1 MRLIIA
7 EKHSVGQAIAQAVGG
22 HMEKHDGYVQVG
34 DDLVT
39 WAQGH
44 LVDLA
49 APDEYKNHDWGK
61 WSLDTLPIDPTPDWQ
76 WKVSRDKGADRQY
89 KVVAG
94 LMRRGDIDMLV
105 DACDPD
111 REGEAIFRRIVTHV
125 GVSKPMRR
133 LWVASLEE
141 DAIRDALAS
150 MKDETEYQGLADSA
164 MIRAKADWLIGMNA
178 SRAYSLVYNAR
189 FTVGRVQTPTLAM
202 IVDRDRQ
209 IAGHVS
215 RPYWKVVAPMGGW
228 KLSGERLDKR
238 EDAEMLLRIVNSDD
252 FAFSIFKA
260 ERKQQHDAP
269 PRLYDLTGLQKD
281 MSRLHGL
288 TAARTLAA
296 LQSLYEKKLATYPR
310 TDSQYITHDDL
321 DTLRGLTEGDRLTAG
336 FIEPAAKPERPHL
349 EPTVDDAKVAGHTAI
364 LPTMQADKAALDEL
378 GDDER
383 LVLTRVVRRMWE
395 AVGDDY
401 VHDVTNVVANID
413 PHWCEKHP
421 DEGRLL
427 PESECRFTS
436 RSDQPV
442 SLGWHAIEHAAP
454 QEDHGEE
461 DEAVGN
467 IIPANLTDVVSIA
480 PVPQGGATLSEG
492 KTKPPKPFTEA
503 TLLAAMEHAS
513 RWVEDKDL
521 KAALDD
527 DESHSGGIGTPA
539 TRADVIEKL
548 IRTGYVD
555 RKGKQLRSTEQ
566 GRSLIDVVAPKLK
579 DVALTADME
588 RRLSEVEHGQTDA
601 AEIET
606 EFRDLRRH
614 PGRCADRR
622 PAGPRAGE
630 ETEHGIVRPM
640 PTLRQARHQNG
651 QGVPMLHQPAR
662 ETIRRHME
670 DHGGMRLARLD
681 DHSRQDHHRHDHAR
695 PARRPEG
702 QSQGLHLEEGQRV
715 RRRDPH
721 RQGQGHRIRLQRQQ
735 GKEKEMTEFTY
746 ATGETGI
753 VVNRLVTELTLVEP
767 SHP

>member
-22 HMEKHDGYVQVG
+22 HAEKHDGYIQVG
-34 DDLVT
+34 GDLVT

-89 KVVAG
+89 KVVAE

-111 REGEAIFRRIVTHV
+111 REGEAIFRRIVAHV

-141 DAIRDALAS
+141 DAIRGALAS

-209 IAGHVS
+209 IAGHVA

-228 KLSGERLDKR
+228 KLTGERLDKR
-238 EDAEMLLRIVNSDD
+238 ENAETLLRIVNSDD
-252 FAFSIFKA
+252 FTFQILKA

-269 PRLYDLTGLQKD
+269 PSLYDLTGLQKD

-288 TAARTLAA
+288 TAARTLTA
-296 LQSLYEKKLATYPR
+296 LQSLYEKRLTTYPR
-310 TDSQYITHDDL
+310 TDSRYITHDDL
-321 DTLRGLTEGDRLTAG
+321 DTLRGLAEGDRLVTG
-336 FIEPAAKPERPHL
+336 FIEPSAKPERPRL
-349 EPTVDDAKVAGHTAI
+349 ELTVNDAKVAGHTAI
-364 LPTMQADKAALDEL
+364 LPTMQADRAALDEL

-383 LVLTRVVRRMWE
+383 LVLTRVARRMWE

-427 PESECRFTS
+427 PEGECRFTS

-442 SLGWHAIEHAAP
+442 SPGWHAIEHAAP
-454 QEDHGEE
+454 QEDQDDT
-461 DEAVGN
+461 DETAGN
-467 IIPANLTDVVSIA
+467 IIPVNLTDGVFIA

-513 RWVEDKDL
+513 RWVEDKEL

-539 TRADVIEKL
+539 TRANIIEQL
-548 IRTGYVD
+548 VHSGYVD

-566 GRSLIDVVAPKLK
+566 GRSLIDVVATKLK
-579 DVALTADME
+579 DVALTAGME
-588 RRLSEVEHGQTDA
+588 RRLSEVEHNHADPAQV
-601 AEIET
+601 ET
-606 EFRDLRRH
+606 EFRDLAVRI
-614 PGRCADRR
+614 PAD
-622 PAGPRAGE
+622 
-630 ETEHGIVRPM
+630 
-640 PTLRQARHQNG
+640 ARSA
-651 QGVPMLHQPAR
+651 V
-662 ETIRRHME
+662 
-670 DHGGMRLARLD
+670 
-681 DHSRQDHHRHDHAR
+681 RQDHVQTKTRNTESFGPCPR
-695 PARRPEG
+695 CGKPVIKTGKVFQCSTNRREKQSDGTWRTMEG
-702 QSQGLHLEEGQRV
+702 CGWRAWTTVAGKTITDTTM
-715 RRRDPH
+715 RRLLDGRKVSLKGFTSRKGGTFDAALVIDKDK
-721 RQGQGHRIRLQRQQ
+721 GVAFDFGNNN
-735 GKEKEMTEFTY
+735 KERKKK
-746 ATGETGI
+746 
-753 VVNRLVTELTLVEP
+753 
-767 SHP
+767 

>member
-7 EKHSVGQAIAQAVGG
+7 EKHSVGQAIAQALGG
-22 HMEKHDGYVQVG
+22 HTEKHDGYIQVG

-49 APDEYKNHDWGK
+49 APDEYKDHDWGK

-76 WKVSRDKGADRQY
+76 WKAGRDKGADRQY

-94 LMRRGDIDMLV
+94 LMRRGEVDMLV

-111 REGEAIFRRIVTHV
+111 REGEAIFRRIVKHA

-141 DAIRDALAS
+141 DAVRDALES

-209 IAGHVS
+209 IADHVA

-228 KLSGERLDKR
+228 KLAGERLDDR
-238 EDAEMLLRIVNSDD
+238 TDAEALKSIVDAPD
-252 FAFSIFKA
+252 FTFQVFSVQRRTVH
-260 ERKQQHDAP
+260 ERP

-321 DTLRGLTEGDRLTAG
+321 DTLRDLAKGPGRVDG
-336 FIEPAAKPERPHL
+336 FVRMEDLPSAPRFDL
-349 EPTVDDAKVAGHTAI
+349 TVDDTKVSGHTAI
-364 LPTMQADKAALDEL
+364 LPTRNVDRTVLDGL
-378 GDDER
+378 SGDER
-383 LVLTRVVRRMWE
+383 LTLVRVVRRMWE
-395 AVGDDY
+395 ATADDY
-401 VHDVTNVVANID
+401 VHDTVQVIANLN
-413 PHWCEKHP
+413 PHWCESHP
-421 DEGRLL
+421 DEGCRLS
-427 PESECRFTS
+427 EGECRFTS

-442 SLGWHAIEHAAP
+442 SLGWKAIEPAKA
-454 QEDHGEE
+454 DRGDDADEE
-461 DEAVGN
+461 EASSARNV
-467 IIPANLTDVVSIA
+467 IPVNLSTGVSLR
-480 PVPQGGATLSEG
+480 PVSESSVSEG
-492 KTKPPKPFTEA
+492 RTKPPKPFTEA

-513 RWVEDKDL
+513 RYVEDKDL

-548 IRTGYVD
+548 IRAGYVE
-555 RKGKQLRSTEQ
+555 RKGKQLRSTDQ

-588 RRLSEVEHGQTDA
+588 RRLSEVEHGQADA
-601 AEIET
+601 SQVET
-606 EFRDLRRH
+606 EFRDLAARI
-614 PGRCADRR
+614 PAD
-622 PAGPRAGE
+622 AQ
-630 ETEHGIVRPM
+630 TTV
-640 PTLRQARHQNG
+640 
-651 QGVPMLHQPAR
+651 
-662 ETIRRHME
+662 
-670 DHGGMRLARLD
+670 
-681 DHSRQDHHRHDHAR
+681 RQDHVQAKTRNAESFGPCPR
-695 PARRPEG
+695 CGKPVIKTGKVFQCSTNRREKQSDGTWRTMEG
-702 QSQGLHLEEGQRV
+702 CGWRAWTTVAGKTV
-715 RRRDPH
+715 TDATMRRLLAGRKVSVKGFISKKGSKFDASLVIDKDK
-721 RQGQGHRIRLQRQQ
+721 GIAFDFNDN
-735 GKEKEMTEFTY
+735 KERK
-746 ATGETGI
+746 
-753 VVNRLVTELTLVEP
+753 RK
-767 SHP
+767 

>member
-22 HMEKHDGYVQVG
+22 HAEKHDGYIQVG

-49 APDEYKNHDWGK
+49 APDEYKDHDWGR
-61 WSLDTLPIDPTPDWQ
+61 WSLDALPIDPTPDWQ

-89 KVVAG
+89 RIVAG
-94 LMRRGDIDMLV
+94 LMRRGDVDMLV

-111 REGEAIFRRIVTHV
+111 REGEAIFHRIVAHA

-150 MKDETEYQGLADSA
+150 MKDETEYQGLADAA

-209 IAGHVS
+209 IAGHVAQ
-215 RPYWKVVAPMGGW
+215 PYWKVVAPMGGW
-228 KLSGERLDKR
+228 TLTGERLDDR
-238 EDAEMLLRIVNSDD
+238 SDAKALKSIVDAPD
-252 FAFSIFKA
+252 FTFQVFSVQRKTVH
-260 ERKQQHDAP
+260 ERP

-321 DTLRGLTEGDRLTAG
+321 DTLRDLAKGPGRVDG
-336 FIEPAAKPERPHL
+336 FVRMEDLPSAPRFDL
-349 EPTVDDAKVAGHTAI
+349 TVDDTKVSGHTAI
-364 LPTMQADKAALDEL
+364 LPTRNVDRTVLDGL
-378 GDDER
+378 SGDER
-383 LVLTRVVRRMWE
+383 LTLVRVVRRMWE
-395 AVGDDY
+395 ATADDY
-401 VHDVTNVVANID
+401 VHDTVQVIANLN
-413 PHWCEKHP
+413 PHWCESHP
-421 DEGRLL
+421 DEGCRLS
-427 PESECRFTS
+427 EGECRFTS

-442 SLGWHAIEHAAP
+442 SLGWKAIEPAKA
-454 QEDHGEE
+454 DRGDDADEE
-461 DEAVGN
+461 EASSARNV
-467 IIPANLTDVVSIA
+467 IPVNLSTGVSLR
-480 PVPQGGATLSEG
+480 PVSESSVSEG
-492 KTKPPKPFTEA
+492 RTKPPKPFTET

-513 RWVEDKDL
+513 RYVEDKDL

-548 IRTGYVD
+548 IRAGYVE

-579 DVALTADME
+579 DVALTAGME
-588 RRLSEVEHGQTDA
+588 QRLSEVEHGQADA
-601 AEIET
+601 SQVET
-606 EFRDLRRH
+606 EFRDLAERI
-614 PGRCADRR
+614 PADAQTAVQKDR
-622 PAGPRAGE
+622 
-630 ETEHGIVRPM
+630 V
-640 PTLRQARHQNG
+640 QARARNTESFGDCPRCGKPVVKTGKVFQCSTNRREEQSDG
-651 QGVPMLHQPAR
+651 TWKATEGCGWRAWTTVAGKTITDTTMRRLLDGRKVSLKGFTSRKGGTFDAALVIDKDKGVAF
-662 ETIRRHME
+662 
-670 DHGGMRLARLD
+670 DFGD
-681 DHSRQDHHRHDHAR
+681 NN
-695 PARRPEG
+695 
-702 QSQGLHLEEGQRV
+702 
-715 RRRDPH
+715 
-721 RQGQGHRIRLQRQQ
+721 
-735 GKEKEMTEFTY
+735 KERKKK
-746 ATGETGI
+746 
-753 VVNRLVTELTLVEP
+753 
-767 SHP
+767 

>member
-7 EKHSVGQAIAQAVGG
+7 EKHSVGQAIAQAFGG
-22 HMEKHDGYVQVG
+22 HAEKHDGYIEVG

-49 APDEYKNHDWGK
+49 APDEYQGHDWGR

-76 WKVSRDKGADRQY
+76 WKVSREKGADRQY
-89 KVVAG
+89 KIVAG
-94 LMRRGDIDMLV
+94 LMRRGDTDSLV
-105 DACDPD
+105 NACDPD
-111 REGEAIFRRIVTHV
+111 REGEAIFRRIVTHA

-209 IAGHVS
+209 IAGHVA

-228 KLSGERLDKR
+228 KLAGERLDKR
-238 EDAEMLLRIVNSDD
+238 EDAETLLRIVNSDD

-349 EPTVDDAKVAGHTAI
+349 ELTVNDAKVAGHTAI
-364 LPTMQADKAALDEL
+364 LPTMQTDKAALDEL

-427 PESECRFTS
+427 SEGECRFTS

-442 SLGWHAIEHAAP
+442 SLGWHAIEHDGP
-454 QEDHGEE
+454 QEDQDDN
-461 DEAVGN
+461 DETAGN
-467 IIPANLTDVVSIA
+467 IIPANLVTGVSIA
-480 PVPQGGATLSEG
+480 PVPQCGATLSEG
-492 KTKPPKPFTEA
+492 KTKPPKPFSEA

-555 RKGKQLRSTEQ
+555 RKGKQLRSTDQ

-588 RRLSEVEHGQTDA
+588 RRLSEVEHGQA
-601 AEIET
+601 AASQVEHGQAAASQVET
-606 EFRDLRRH
+606 EFRDLAARI
-614 PGRCADRR
+614 PAD
-622 PAGPRAGE
+622 AQ
-630 ETEHGIVRPM
+630 TTV
-640 PTLRQARHQNG
+640 
-651 QGVPMLHQPAR
+651 
-662 ETIRRHME
+662 
-670 DHGGMRLARLD
+670 
-681 DHSRQDHHRHDHAR
+681 RQDHVQAKTRNTESFGGCPR
-695 PARRPEG
+695 CGKPVVKTGKVFQCSTNRREKQSDGTWRTTEG
-702 QSQGLHLEEGQRV
+702 CGWRAWTTIAGKTITDTTM
-715 RRRDPH
+715 RRLLDGRKVSLKGFASRKGGTFDAALVIDKDK
-721 RQGQGHRIRLQRQQ
+721 GVAFDFGNNN
-735 GKEKEMTEFTY
+735 KERKKK
-746 ATGETGI
+746 
-753 VVNRLVTELTLVEP
+753 
-767 SHP
+767 

>member
-22 HMEKHDGYVQVG
+22 HAEKHDGYIQVG

-49 APDEYKNHDWGK
+49 APDEYKDHDWGR
-61 WSLDTLPIDPTPDWQ
+61 WSLDALPIDPTPDWQ

-89 KVVAG
+89 RIVAG
-94 LMRRGDIDMLV
+94 LMRRGDVDMLV

-111 REGEAIFRRIVTHV
+111 REGEAIFHRIVAHA

-141 DAIRDALAS
+141 DAICDALAS
-150 MKDETEYQGLADSA
+150 MKDETEYQGLADAA

-202 IVDRDRQ
+202 VVDRDMQ
-209 IAGHVS
+209 IAGHVAKPFW
-215 RPYWKVVAPMGGW
+215 RVEAPMGGW
-228 KLSGERLDKR
+228 TLSSERI
-238 EDAEMLLRIVNSDD
+238 EDHDFAQRMLVLANSPD
-252 FAFSIFKA
+252 FAFQIESA
-260 ERKQQHDAP
+260 ESKREHDAP

-321 DTLRGLTEGDRLTAG
+321 DTLRGLVADERADGFVDRTAL
-336 FIEPAAKPERPHL
+336 PAAPRL
-349 EPTVDDAKVAGHTAI
+349 ELTVNDAKVAGHTAI
-364 LPTMQADKAALDEL
+364 LPTMRVGKDSLAGL

-383 LVLTRVVRRMWE
+383 LVLVRVVRRMWE
-395 AVGDDY
+395 AVSDDH
-401 VHDVTNVVANID
+401 VHDVTVVKAL
-413 PHWCEKHP
+413 P
-421 DEGRLL
+421 DAGWLERHMDTAGSKEAELM
-427 PESECRFTS
+427 FTS

-442 SLGWHAIEHAAP
+442 SSGWKAIERDTR
-454 QEDHGEE
+454 EKDDSGE
-461 DEAVGN
+461 DESRNAIPSGLEQGAVL
-467 IIPANLTDVVSIA
+467 P
-480 PVPQGGATLSEG
+480 PVPQGGCGLDEG

-513 RWVEDKDL
+513 RYVEDKEL

-548 IRTGYVD
+548 IRTGYVE

-579 DVALTADME
+579 DVALTAGME
-588 RRLSEVEHGQTDA
+588 RRLSEVEHGQADA
-601 AEIET
+601 AKVET
-606 EFRDLRRH
+606 EFRDLAERI
-614 PGRCADRR
+614 PAD
-622 PAGPRAGE
+622 AQTA
-630 ETEHGIVRPM
+630 V
-640 PTLRQARHQNG
+640 
-651 QGVPMLHQPAR
+651 
-662 ETIRRHME
+662 
-670 DHGGMRLARLD
+670 
-681 DHSRQDHHRHDHAR
+681 RQDHVQTKTRNTESFGPCPR
-695 PARRPEG
+695 CGKPVVKTGKVFQCSTNRREKQSDGTWRTTEG
-702 QSQGLHLEEGQRV
+702 CGWRAWTTIAGKTITDTTM
-715 RRRDPH
+715 RRLLDGRKVSLKGFTLRKGGTFDAALLIDKDK
-721 RQGQGHRIRLQRQQ
+721 GVAFDFNN
-735 GKEKEMTEFTY
+735 KERKKK
-746 ATGETGI
+746 
-753 VVNRLVTELTLVEP
+753 
-767 SHP
+767 

>member
-22 HMEKHDGYVQVG
+22 HAEKHDGYIQVG

-49 APDEYKNHDWGK
+49 APDEYKDHDWGR
-61 WSLDTLPIDPTPDWQ
+61 WSLDALPIDPTPDWQ

-89 KVVAG
+89 RIVAG
-94 LMRRGDIDMLV
+94 LMRRGDVDMLV

-111 REGEAIFRRIVTHV
+111 REGEAIFHRIVAHA

-150 MKDETEYQGLADSA
+150 MKDETEYQGLADAA

-209 IAGHVS
+209 IAGHVAQ
-215 RPYWKVVAPMGGW
+215 PYWKVVAPMGGW
-228 KLSGERLDKR
+228 TLTGERLDDR
-238 EDAEMLLRIVNSDD
+238 SDAKALKSIVDAPD
-252 FAFSIFKA
+252 FTFQVFSVQRKTVH
-260 ERKQQHDAP
+260 ERP

-321 DTLRGLTEGDRLTAG
+321 DTLRDLAKGPGRVDG
-336 FIEPAAKPERPHL
+336 FVRMEDLPSAPRFDL
-349 EPTVDDAKVAGHTAI
+349 TVDDTKVSGHTAI
-364 LPTMQADKAALDEL
+364 LPTRNVDRTVLDGL
-378 GDDER
+378 SGDER
-383 LVLTRVVRRMWE
+383 LTLVRVVRRMWE
-395 AVGDDY
+395 ATADDY
-401 VHDVTNVVANID
+401 VHDTVQVIANLN
-413 PHWCEKHP
+413 PHWCESHP
-421 DEGRLL
+421 DEGCRLS
-427 PESECRFTS
+427 EGECRFTS

-442 SLGWHAIEHAAP
+442 SLGWKAIEPAKA
-454 QEDHGEE
+454 DRGDDADEE
-461 DEAVGN
+461 EASSARNV
-467 IIPANLTDVVSIA
+467 IPVNLSTGVSLR
-480 PVPQGGATLSEG
+480 PVSESSVSEG
-492 KTKPPKPFTEA
+492 RTKPPKPFTET

-513 RWVEDKDL
+513 RYVEDKDL

-548 IRTGYVD
+548 IRAGYVE

-579 DVALTADME
+579 DVALTAGME
-588 RRLSEVEHGQTDA
+588 QRLSEVEHGQADA
-601 AEIET
+601 SQVET
-606 EFRDLRRH
+606 EFRDLAERI
-614 PGRCADRR
+614 PADAQTAVQKDR
-622 PAGPRAGE
+622 
-630 ETEHGIVRPM
+630 V
-640 PTLRQARHQNG
+640 QARARNTESFGDCPRCGKPVVKTGKVFQCSTNRREEQSDG
-651 QGVPMLHQPAR
+651 TWKATEGCGWRAWTTVAGKTITDTTMRRLLDGRKVSLKGFTSRKGGTFDTALVIDKDKGVAF
-662 ETIRRHME
+662 
-670 DHGGMRLARLD
+670 DFGD
-681 DHSRQDHHRHDHAR
+681 NN
-695 PARRPEG
+695 
-702 QSQGLHLEEGQRV
+702 
-715 RRRDPH
+715 
-721 RQGQGHRIRLQRQQ
+721 
-735 GKEKEMTEFTY
+735 KERKKK
-746 ATGETGI
+746 
-753 VVNRLVTELTLVEP
+753 
-767 SHP
+767 

>member
-22 HMEKHDGYVQVG
+22 HAEKHDGYIQVG
-34 DDLVT
+34 GDLVT

-111 REGEAIFRRIVTHV
+111 REGEAIFRRIVAHV

-141 DAIRDALAS
+141 DAIRGALAS

-209 IAGHVS
+209 IAGHVA

-228 KLSGERLDKR
+228 KLTGERLDKR
-238 EDAEMLLRIVNSDD
+238 ENAETLLRIVNSDD
-252 FAFSIFKA
+252 FTFQILKA

-269 PRLYDLTGLQKD
+269 PSLYDLTGLQKD

-288 TAARTLAA
+288 TAARILTA
-296 LQSLYEKKLATYPR
+296 LQSLYEKRLTTYPR
-310 TDSQYITHDDL
+310 TDSRYITHDDL
-321 DTLRGLTEGDRLTAG
+321 DTLRGLAEGDRLVTG
-336 FIEPAAKPERPHL
+336 FI
-349 EPTVDDAKVAGHTAI
+349 V
-364 LPTMQADKAALDEL
+364 QADRAALDEL

-383 LVLTRVVRRMWE
+383 LVLTRVARRMWE

-442 SLGWHAIEHAAP
+442 SPGWHAIEHAAP
-454 QEDHGEE
+454 QEDQDDT
-461 DEAVGN
+461 DETAGN
-467 IIPANLTDVVSIA
+467 IIPVNLTDGVFIA

-513 RWVEDKDL
+513 RWVEDKEL

-566 GRSLIDVVAPKLK
+566 GRSLIDVVATKLK
-579 DVALTADME
+579 DVALTAGME
-588 RRLSEVEHGQTDA
+588 RRLSEVEHNHADPAQV
-601 AEIET
+601 ET
-606 EFRDLRRH
+606 EFRDLAVRI
-614 PGRCADRR
+614 PAD
-622 PAGPRAGE
+622 AQTA
-630 ETEHGIVRPM
+630 V
-640 PTLRQARHQNG
+640 
-651 QGVPMLHQPAR
+651 
-662 ETIRRHME
+662 
-670 DHGGMRLARLD
+670 
-681 DHSRQDHHRHDHAR
+681 RQDHLQTKTRNTESFGPCPR
-695 PARRPEG
+695 CGKPVIKTGKVFQCSTNRREKQSDGTWRTTEG
-702 QSQGLHLEEGQRV
+702 CGWRAWTTVAGKTVTDSAI
-715 RRRDPH
+715 RRLLAGRKVSLK
-721 RQGQGHRIRLQRQQ
+721 G
-735 GKEKEMTEFTY
+735 FTSKKGSKFD
-746 ATGETGI
+746 ASL
-753 VVNRLVTELTLVEP
+753 VVDKDRGVIFDFGNK
-767 SHP
+767 H

>member
-1 MRLIIA
+1 
-7 EKHSVGQAIAQAVGG
+7 
-22 HMEKHDGYVQVG
+22 
-34 DDLVT
+34 
-39 WAQGH
+39 
-44 LVDLA
+44 
-49 APDEYKNHDWGK
+49 
-61 WSLDTLPIDPTPDWQ
+61 
-76 WKVSRDKGADRQY
+76 
-89 KVVAG
+89 
-94 LMRRGDIDMLV
+94 
-105 DACDPD
+105 
-111 REGEAIFRRIVTHV
+111 
-125 GVSKPMRR
+125 
-133 LWVASLEE
+133 
-141 DAIRDALAS
+141 
-150 MKDETEYQGLADSA
+150 
-164 MIRAKADWLIGMNA
+164 
-178 SRAYSLVYNAR
+178 
-189 FTVGRVQTPTLAM
+189 
-202 IVDRDRQ
+202 
-209 IAGHVS
+209 
-215 RPYWKVVAPMGGW
+215 
-228 KLSGERLDKR
+228 
-238 EDAEMLLRIVNSDD
+238 MLLRIVNSDD

-349 EPTVDDAKVAGHTAI
+349 ELTVNDAKVAGHTAI

-467 IIPANLTDVVSIA
+467 IIPANLTDGVSIA

-539 TRADVIEKL
+539 TRAGSISASKSL
-548 IRTGYVD
+548 VD
-555 RKGKQLRSTEQ
+555 WAT
-566 GRSLIDVVAPKLK
+566 
-579 DVALTADME
+579 
-588 RRLSEVEHGQTDA
+588 
-601 AEIET
+601 
-606 EFRDLRRH
+606 
-614 PGRCADRR
+614 
-622 PAGPRAGE
+622 
-630 ETEHGIVRPM
+630 
-640 PTLRQARHQNG
+640 ARHQSSG
-651 QGVPMLHQPAR
+651 SCSAQ
-662 ETIRRHME
+662 I
-670 DHGGMRLARLD
+670 
-681 DHSRQDHHRHDHAR
+681 SW
-695 PARRPEG
+695 
-702 QSQGLHLEEGQRV
+702 
-715 RRRDPH
+715 
-721 RQGQGHRIRLQRQQ
+721 
-735 GKEKEMTEFTY
+735 K
-746 ATGETGI
+746 
-753 VVNRLVTELTLVEP
+753 
-767 SHP
+767 

>member
-7 EKHSVGQAIAQAVGG
+7 EKHSVGQAIAQAFGG
-22 HMEKHDGYVQVG
+22 HAEKHDGYIEVG

-49 APDEYKNHDWGK
+49 APDEYQGHDWGR

-76 WKVSRDKGADRQY
+76 WKVSREKGADRQY
-89 KVVAG
+89 KIFSG
-94 LMRRGDIDMLV
+94 LMRRGDTDSLV
-105 DACDPD
+105 NACDPD
-111 REGEAIFRRIVTHV
+111 REGEAIFRRIVTHA

-209 IAGHVS
+209 IAGHVV

-228 KLSGERLDKR
+228 KLAGERLDKR
-238 EDAEMLLRIVNSDD
+238 EDAETLLRIVNSDD

-349 EPTVDDAKVAGHTAI
+349 ELTVNDAKVAGHTAI
-364 LPTMQADKAALDEL
+364 LPTMQTDKAALDEL

-421 DEGRLL
+421 DEATAVSPAVPTSPSLSAGTPSSTPPRRRTMARRTRPWATSSPRTSPTGSPSRRSRKAGRHC
-427 PESECRFTS
+427 PRERRNRRSHSPRRRCSPRWNTPAAGWRTRTS
-436 RSDQPV
+436 RPP
-442 SLGWHAIEHAAP
+442 WTTTNPIP
-454 QEDHGEE
+454 
-461 DEAVGN
+461 EA
-467 IIPANLTDVVSIA
+467 S
-480 PVPQGGATLSEG
+480 
-492 KTKPPKPFTEA
+492 
-503 TLLAAMEHAS
+503 
-513 RWVEDKDL
+513 
-521 KAALDD
+521 
-527 DESHSGGIGTPA
+527 
-539 TRADVIEKL
+539 
-548 IRTGYVD
+548 
-555 RKGKQLRSTEQ
+555 
-566 GRSLIDVVAPKLK
+566 
-579 DVALTADME
+579 
-588 RRLSEVEHGQTDA
+588 
-601 AEIET
+601 
-606 EFRDLRRH
+606 
-614 PGRCADRR
+614 
-622 PAGPRAGE
+622 
-630 ETEHGIVRPM
+630 
-640 PTLRQARHQNG
+640 
-651 QGVPMLHQPAR
+651 
-662 ETIRRHME
+662 
-670 DHGGMRLARLD
+670 
-681 DHSRQDHHRHDHAR
+681 
-695 PARRPEG
+695 ARRP
-702 QSQGLHLEEGQRV
+702 
-715 RRRDPH
+715 PAP
-721 RQGQGHRIRLQRQQ
+721 
-735 GKEKEMTEFTY
+735 T
-746 ATGETGI
+746 
-753 VVNRLVTELTLVEP
+753 
-767 SHP
+767 

>member
-94 LMRRGDIDMLV
+94 LMRRGDVDMLV

-150 MKDETEYQGLADSA
+150 MKDESDYRGLADTA

-202 IVDRDRQ
+202 IVDRDRR
-209 IAGHVS
+209 IAGHVA

-228 KLSGERLDKR
+228 KLTGERLDKR
-238 EDAEMLLRIVNSDD
+238 EDAETLLRIVNAPD
-252 FAFSIFKA
+252 FRFGIFA
-260 ERKQQHDAP
+260 VERKQRHDAP
-269 PRLYDLTGLQKD
+269 PRLYDLTNLQKD

-288 TAARTLAA
+288 TAACTLAA
-296 LQSLYEKKLATYPR
+296 LQALYEKRLTTYPR
-310 TDSQYITHDDL
+310 TDSQYVTTADL
-321 DTLRGLTEGDRLTAG
+321 ETLRGLTEGDRRVEG
-336 FIEPAAKPERPHL
+336 FIDPDVKPNQPRL
-349 EPTVDDAKVAGHTAI
+349 ELTVNDAKVAGHTAI
-364 LPTMQADKAALDEL
+364 LPTMQADARALDEL
-378 GDDER
+378 GEDER

-395 AVGDDY
+395 AVGEDY
-401 VHDVTNVVANID
+401 VHDTTMVIANID

-421 DEGRLL
+421 DEGRFLS
-427 PESECRFTS
+427 EGECRFIS

-442 SLGWHAIEHAAP
+442 SLGWHAIERAKP
-454 QEDHGEE
+454 QEDL
-461 DEAVGN
+461 DDDNDMAGN
-467 IIPANLTDVVSIA
+467 IIPANLATGVSIA
-480 PVPQGGATLSEG
+480 PIPHGGATLSEG
-492 KTKPPKPFTEA
+492 QTKPPKPFTEA

-513 RWVEDKDL
+513 RWVEDKEL

-548 IRTGYVD
+548 IRTGYVA
-555 RKGKQLRSTEQ
+555 RKGKQLRSTRQ
-566 GRSLIDVVAPKLK
+566 GQSLIDVIAPRLK

-588 RRLSEVEHGQTDA
+588 RQLSQVEHNHADPTQV
-601 AEIET
+601 EM
-606 EFRDLRRH
+606 EFRDLAAGIPSDAQNTVQQDHVQTKTRNTESFGDCPRCGKPVIKSGKVFQCSTNRREKQ
-614 PGRCADRR
+614 PDGTWKTMEGCGWRAWTTIAGKTVTDSAMRR
-622 PAGPRAGE
+622 LLAGQKISLKGFTSRKGSKFDA
-630 ETEHGIVRPM
+630 TLLVDKDKGIVF
-640 PTLRQARHQNG
+640 
-651 QGVPMLHQPAR
+651 
-662 ETIRRHME
+662 
-670 DHGGMRLARLD
+670 DF
-681 DHSRQDHHRHDHAR
+681 
-695 PARRPEG
+695 
-702 QSQGLHLEEGQRV
+702 
-715 RRRDPH
+715 
-721 RQGQGHRIRLQRQQ
+721 
-735 GKEKEMTEFTY
+735 GK
-746 ATGETGI
+746 
-753 VVNRLVTELTLVEP
+753 
-767 SHP
+767 

>member
-94 LMRRGDIDMLV
+94 LMRRGDVDMLV

-150 MKDETEYQGLADSA
+150 MKDETEYRGLADSA
-164 MIRAKADWLIGMNA
+164 MIRAKADWLIGMERVA
-178 SRAYSLVYNAR
+178 CLQPRLQREVHRRPRADAHAR
-189 FTVGRVQTPTLAM
+189 DDRGPRPANRRPRGPTVLEGR
-202 IVDRDRQ
+202 
-209 IAGHVS
+209 
-215 RPYWKVVAPMGGW
+215 RPDGRMEAVRRTFGQA
-228 KLSGERLDKR
+228 
-238 EDAEMLLRIVNSDD
+238 EDAETLLRIVNSDD
-252 FAFSIFKA
+252 FVFSIFKA
-260 ERKQQHDAP
+260 GRKQQHDAP

-288 TAARTLAA
+288 TAARTLTA

-349 EPTVDDAKVAGHTAI
+349 ELTVNDAKVAGHTAI

-427 PESECRFTS
+427 PEGECRFTS

-461 DEAVGN
+461 DEAAGN
-467 IIPANLTDVVSIA
+467 IIPANLTDGVSIA
-480 PVPQGGATLSEG
+480 PVPQCGATLSEG

-555 RKGKQLRSTEQ
+555 RKGKQLRSTDQ

-588 RRLSEVEHGQTDA
+588 RRLSEVEHGQADA
-601 AEIET
+601 SQVET
-606 EFRDLRRH
+606 EFRDLAARI
-614 PGRCADRR
+614 PAD
-622 PAGPRAGE
+622 AQ
-630 ETEHGIVRPM
+630 TTV
-640 PTLRQARHQNG
+640 
-651 QGVPMLHQPAR
+651 
-662 ETIRRHME
+662 
-670 DHGGMRLARLD
+670 
-681 DHSRQDHHRHDHAR
+681 RQDHVQAKTRNTESFGGCPR
-695 PARRPEG
+695 CGKPVVKTGKVFQCSTNRREKQSDGTWRTTEG
-702 QSQGLHLEEGQRV
+702 CGWRAWTTVAGKTITDTTM
-715 RRRDPH
+715 RRLLDGRKVSLKGFTSRKGGTFDAALVIDKDK
-721 RQGQGHRIRLQRQQ
+721 GVAFDFGNNN
-735 GKEKEMTEFTY
+735 KERKKK
-746 ATGETGI
+746 
-753 VVNRLVTELTLVEP
+753 
-767 SHP
+767 

>member
-7 EKHSVGQAIAQAVGG
+7 EKHSVGQAIAQALGG
-22 HMEKHDGYVQVG
+22 HAEKHDGYIEVG
-34 DDLVT
+34 VDLVT

-76 WKVSRDKGADRQY
+76 WKVSRDKGADRQC

-94 LMRRGDIDMLV
+94 LMRRDDIDMLV

-111 REGEAIFRRIVTHV
+111 REGEAIFRRIVKHA

-150 MKDETEYQGLADSA
+150 MKDETEYQGLADAA

-209 IAGHVS
+209 IAGHVAQ
-215 RPYWKVVAPMGGW
+215 PYWKVVVPMGGW
-228 KLSGERLDKR
+228 TLTGERLDDR
-238 EDAEMLLRIVNSDD
+238 TDAEALKSIVDAPD
-252 FAFSIFKA
+252 FTFQVFSVQRRTVH
-260 ERKQQHDAP
+260 ERP

-321 DTLRGLTEGDRLTAG
+321 DTLRDLAKGPGRVDG
-336 FIEPAAKPERPHL
+336 FVRMEDLPSAPRFDL
-349 EPTVDDAKVAGHTAI
+349 TVDDTKVSGHTAI
-364 LPTMQADKAALDEL
+364 LPTRNVDRTVLDGL
-378 GDDER
+378 SGDER
-383 LVLTRVVRRMWE
+383 LTLVRVVRRMWE
-395 AVGDDY
+395 ATADDY
-401 VHDVTNVVANID
+401 VHDTVQVIANLN
-413 PHWCEKHP
+413 PHWCESHP
-421 DEGRLL
+421 DEGCRLS
-427 PESECRFTS
+427 EGECRFTS

-442 SLGWHAIEHAAP
+442 SLGWKAIEPAKA
-454 QEDHGEE
+454 DRGDDADEE
-461 DEAVGN
+461 EASSARNV
-467 IIPANLTDVVSIA
+467 IPVNLSTGVSLR
-480 PVPQGGATLSEG
+480 PVSESSVSEG
-492 KTKPPKPFTEA
+492 RTKPPKPFTEA

-513 RWVEDKDL
+513 RYVEDKDL

-548 IRTGYVD
+548 VHAGYVE

-579 DVALTADME
+579 DVALTAGME
-588 RRLSEVEHGQTDA
+588 RRLSEVEHGQADA
-601 AEIET
+601 AKVET
-606 EFRDLRRH
+606 EFRDLAERI
-614 PGRCADRR
+614 PAD
-622 PAGPRAGE
+622 AQTA
-630 ETEHGIVRPM
+630 V
-640 PTLRQARHQNG
+640 
-651 QGVPMLHQPAR
+651 
-662 ETIRRHME
+662 
-670 DHGGMRLARLD
+670 
-681 DHSRQDHHRHDHAR
+681 RQDHVQTRKR
-695 PARRPEG
+695 NTESFGPCPRCGKPVIKSGKVFQCSTNRREKQPDGTWRTTEG
-702 QSQGLHLEEGQRV
+702 CGWRV
-715 RRRDPH
+715 WTTIAGKTITDTTMRRLLAGRKVSLKGFTSRKGSGFDAAILIDKDK
-721 RQGQGHRIRLQRQQ
+721 GIAFDFNDN
-735 GKEKEMTEFTY
+735 KERK
-746 ATGETGI
+746 
-753 VVNRLVTELTLVEP
+753 
-767 SHP
+767 

>member
-22 HMEKHDGYVQVG
+22 HAEKHDGYIQVG

-49 APDEYKNHDWGK
+49 APDEYKDHDWGR
-61 WSLDTLPIDPTPDWQ
+61 WSLDALPIDPTPDWQ

-89 KVVAG
+89 RIVAG
-94 LMRRGDIDMLV
+94 LMRRGDVDMLV

-111 REGEAIFRRIVTHV
+111 REGEAIFHRIVAHA

-150 MKDETEYQGLADSA
+150 MKDETEYQGLADAA
-164 MIRAKADWLIGMNA
+164 MIRAQADWLIGMNA

-209 IAGHVS
+209 IAHHVEK
-215 RPYWKVVAPMGGW
+215 PFWKVVVPMGGW
-228 KLSGERLDKR
+228 TLTGERLDDR
-238 EDAEMLLRIVNSDD
+238 TDAEALKSIVDAPD
-252 FAFSIFKA
+252 FTFQVFSVQRKTVH
-260 ERKQQHDAP
+260 ERP

-321 DTLRGLTEGDRLTAG
+321 DTLRDLAKGPGRVDG
-336 FIEPAAKPERPHL
+336 FVRMEDLPSAPRFDL
-349 EPTVDDAKVAGHTAI
+349 TVDDTKVSGHTAI
-364 LPTMQADKAALDEL
+364 LPTRNVDRTVLDGL
-378 GDDER
+378 SGDER
-383 LVLTRVVRRMWE
+383 LTLVRVVRRMWE

-401 VHDVTNVVANID
+401 VHDVTNVVANLN
-413 PHWCEKHP
+413 PHWCESHP
-421 DEGRLL
+421 DEGCRLS
-427 PESECRFTS
+427 EGECRFTS

-442 SLGWHAIEHAAP
+442 ALGWHAVEHAAP
-454 QEDHGEE
+454 QEDQDGN
-461 DEAVGN
+461 DETSGN
-467 IIPANLTDVVSIA
+467 IIPANLAAGVSIA

-503 TLLAAMEHAS
+503 ALLAAMEHAS
-513 RWVEDKDL
+513 RWVEDKEL

-548 IRTGYVD
+548 IRTGYVE

-579 DVALTADME
+579 DVALTAGME
-588 RRLSEVEHGQTDA
+588 RRLSEVEHGQADA
-601 AEIET
+601 SQVET
-606 EFRDLRRH
+606 EFRDLAARI
-614 PGRCADRR
+614 PAD
-622 PAGPRAGE
+622 AQTA
-630 ETEHGIVRPM
+630 I
-640 PTLRQARHQNG
+640 
-651 QGVPMLHQPAR
+651 
-662 ETIRRHME
+662 
-670 DHGGMRLARLD
+670 
-681 DHSRQDHHRHDHAR
+681 RQDHVQTKRNTESFGDCPR
-695 PARRPEG
+695 CGKPVVKTGKVFQCSTNRREKQPDGTWKTTEG
-702 QSQGLHLEEGQRV
+702 CGWRAWTTIAGKTITDTTM
-715 RRRDPH
+715 RRLLDGRKVSLKGFTSRKGGTFDAALLIDKDK
-721 RQGQGHRIRLQRQQ
+721 GIAFDFGNN
-735 GKEKEMTEFTY
+735 KERKKK
-746 ATGETGI
+746 
-753 VVNRLVTELTLVEP
+753 
-767 SHP
+767 